1 MEFCYSQG
9 RVQRI
14 GRRRHSRGRGS
25 ECGQV
30 SDASS
35 SKF

>member
-9 RVQRI
+9 RVQG
-14 GRRRHSRGRGS
+14 GRRRNNRGRGN

-30 SDASS
+30 SDVHFGNS
-35 SKF
+35 